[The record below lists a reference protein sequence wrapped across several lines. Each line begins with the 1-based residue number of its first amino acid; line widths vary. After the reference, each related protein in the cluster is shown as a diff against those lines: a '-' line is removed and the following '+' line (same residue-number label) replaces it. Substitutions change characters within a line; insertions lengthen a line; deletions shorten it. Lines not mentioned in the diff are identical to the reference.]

1 MLVFV
6 SLNSKILLNVNDY
19 VICTTEP
26 VMTVFTISHKNMN
39 LPVCLQ
45 SPGSSRGSGP
55 LRVCQ
60 LRVEEGMDVVNRE
73 AAHERTV
80 QSTLQ
85 ITDSLSQSWEDIT
98 LVRQHTML
106 SCSDFIHVEDLIV
119 VFVYICFKMK
129 YTPHFH
135 MLKPFV

>member
-1 MLVFV
+1 MLPDKPSAVITLET
-6 SLNSKILLNVNDY
+6 SLCLYL
-19 VICTTEP
+19 
-26 VMTVFTISHKNMN
+26 
-39 LPVCLQ
+39 LQ

-85 ITDSLSQSWEDIT
+85 ITDSLSQSCEDIT
-98 LVRQHTML
+98 LVSGNNKSFLVLL
-106 SCSDFIHVEDLIV
+106 SLFMSQC
-119 VFVYICFKMK
+119 
-129 YTPHFH
+129 
-135 MLKPFV
+135 